1 MNRDVDRD
9 NFDEIIYGD
18 KTCKEIARILKEG
31 RNVLIGFT
39 DEECEHRDIFFS
51 YMTTEKFGY
60 IQRGIKQDN
69 LFVGIVPDKFYG
81 FRVDTIKAK
90 GYIEEKL
97 NVSYEP
103 MLTKLT
109 DLINGICK
117 EIKE

>member
-1 MNRDVDRD
+1 MNT
-9 NFDEIIYGD
+9 NNYDEVIYGED
-18 KTCKEIARILKEG
+18 TCKEIASILKEG
-31 RNVLIGFT
+31 KNVLIGFT

-51 YMTTEKFGY
+51 YLNTKKVGY
-60 IQRGIKQDN
+60 IQRGIDEFD

-97 NVSYEP
+97 NISYEP

-109 DLINGICK
+109 DLINEICK